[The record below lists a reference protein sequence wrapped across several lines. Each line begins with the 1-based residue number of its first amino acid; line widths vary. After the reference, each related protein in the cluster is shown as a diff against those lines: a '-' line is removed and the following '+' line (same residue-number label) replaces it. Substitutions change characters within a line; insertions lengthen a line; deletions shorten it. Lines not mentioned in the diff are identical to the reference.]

1 MESFVTLTQ
10 ILDQRR
16 GNPNCEFNGYLEDY
30 VASLDE
36 NHPQIQ
42 LFKTILEKDCD
53 FRILVNYR
61 FNINHSLISNQI
73 IRYKDIQK
81 IPDYQFVCPFFIYGL
96 NERKDLCGL
105 ILIEG
110 DEEAYVLAKGYY
122 LAMSE
127 QGSLLES
134 IKNQVV
140 SCNTNHP
147 NLFKAMDKLHLE
159 HLKAGAVQR
168 MLDSDVF
175 RNYEHLLELIQSVSI
190 NIQNQVK
197 ETVKSVEN
205 KELIIY
211 PAVVRWFLLKKM
223 VYVHT
228 MMNRN
233 LLLHECE
240 GDVRKQRHLAK
251 LNADHVQFLMY
262 SEMWRM

>member
-16 GNPNCEFNGYLEDY
+16 GNPNCEFNGFLEDY
-30 VASLDE
+30 VASLEED
-36 NHPQIQ
+36 HPQLN

-81 IPDYQFVCPFFIYGL
+81 IPDYQFVCPYFVYGL
-96 NERKDLCGL
+96 NEDKEMCGL
-105 ILIEG
+105 ILLAGKE
-110 DEEAYVLAKGYY
+110 DAYILAKGYY
-122 LAMSE
+122 LALTE
-127 QGSLLES
+127 QGSILEN
-134 IKNQVV
+134 IKNQCV
-140 SCNTNHP
+140 SCNTEHP
-147 NLFKAMDKLHLE
+147 NLFKAMDKLHNE

-175 RNYEHLLELIQSVSI
+175 RNYNQLLEVIQTVSV

-197 ETVKSVEN
+197 DNVTLVEN
-205 KELIIY
+205 KETVIY
-211 PAVVRWFLLKKM
+211 PAVVHWFLLKKM

-233 LLLHECE
+233 LLLQDCE
-240 GDVRKQRHLAK
+240 GDVRKQRHIAK

>member
-36 NHPQIQ
+36 NHPQLN

-96 NERKDLCGL
+96 DERKDLCGL

-197 ETVKSVEN
+197 ATVNLVEN

>member
-61 FNINHSLISNQI
+61 FNINHNLISNQI

-81 IPDYQFVCPFFIYGL
+81 IPDYQFVCQYFVYGL
-96 NERKDLCGL
+96 DGRKELCGL
-105 ILIEG
+105 ILIDGNE
-110 DEEAYVLAKGYY
+110 DAYVLAKGYY
-122 LAMSE
+122 LAMTE

-140 SCNTNHP
+140 SCNTKHP
-147 NLFKAMDKLHLE
+147 NLFKAMDKLHQE

-168 MLDSDVF
+168 MLDSDIF
-175 RNYEHLLELIQSVSI
+175 SNYDQLLELIQGISV
-190 NIQNQVK
+190 NVQDQVK
-197 ETVKSVEN
+197 DTIHTAEN
-205 KELIIY
+205 KEKVIY
-211 PAVVRWFLLKKM
+211 PAVVSWFLLKKM

-233 LLLHECE
+233 LLLQTCE

>member
-30 VASLDE
+30 VATLDE

-53 FRILVNYR
+53 FRIIVNYR

-81 IPDYQFVCPFFIYGL
+81 IPDNQFVCPFFVYGL
-96 NERKDLCGL
+96 DDKKEMCGL
-105 ILIEG
+105 ILLEG
-110 DEEAYVLAKGYY
+110 NEDAYILAKGYY
-122 LAMSE
+122 LAMTE
-127 QGSLLES
+127 QGSILES

-140 SCNTNHP
+140 SCNTGHP
-147 NLFKAMDKLHLE
+147 NLFQALEKLHVE
-159 HLKAGAVQR
+159 RLKAGAVQR
-168 MLDSDVF
+168 MLDSDIF
-175 RNYEHLLELIQSVSI
+175 KSYDQLLEVIQTVSL
-190 NIQNQVK
+190 NVQNYVNENVKLVESK
-197 ETVKSVEN
+197 ETV
-205 KELIIY
+205 IY
-211 PAVVRWFLLKKM
+211 PAVVHWFLLKKM

-233 LLLHECE
+233 LLLQECE

>member
-36 NHPQIQ
+36 NHPQLN

-96 NERKDLCGL
+96 DERKDLCGL

-175 RNYEHLLELIQSVSI
+175 HNYEHLLELIQNVSI
-190 NIQNQVK
+190 YIQNQVK
-197 ETVKSVEN
+197 ETVKSVGN

-228 MMNRN
+228 MMNRS
-233 LLLHECE
+233 LLLQECE